1 MALVNHA
8 KKEISA
14 KIVYYGPERVGKA
27 TSLRYV
33 YDRIKPHLRG
43 ELKTVPVG
51 ESSLRV
57 FDFSPFEQ
65 PVFGDYRIRF
75 HMYTLQGRVA
85 NLAAWKMTLKGT
97 DGLVIVT
104 DASLESFQAGRQSMV
119 QLREILGSYGVCF
132 DDIPAVLQLNK
143 SETSGQIVAEVALRE
158 LGLRECRVFPAS
170 SLGGESVLEALTAL
184 SRLVMGRIAERDDLS
199 RECSVA
205 AGAAMT
211 GAASADVP
219 ATDAVVE
226 SNDECVWKTSQE
238 CRRHQTVSAAVS
250 ASVSAGQVVVAEEGV
265 RVEGGKVLIP
275 LDVSTSDGVGQRL
288 VVTVIEAPG

>member
-8 KKEISA
+8 KKEINA

-51 ESSLRV
+51 GSSLRV

-75 HMYTLQGRVA
+75 HIYTLQGRVA
-85 NLAAWKMTLKGT
+85 NLAAWKMTLKGA

-104 DASLESFQAGRQSMV
+104 DDSPESFPAGRQGMV

-132 DDIPAVLQLNK
+132 DDIPTVLQLNK
-143 SETSGQIVAEVALRE
+143 SVASGRIVAEVAARE
-158 LGLRECRVFPAS
+158 LGLRECRVFLAS
-170 SLGGESVLEALTAL
+170 ALDGEGVLETLTAL
-184 SRLVMGRIAERDDLS
+184 SRLVMGRIAERDDVP
-199 RECSVA
+199 RECSVV
-205 AGAAMT
+205 AGTAMT
-211 GAASADVP
+211 EAAPVTNSVAGD
-219 ATDAVVE
+219 
-226 SNDECVWKTSQE
+226 NDKHVWKASQE
-238 CRRHQTVSAAVS
+238 YRRHQTVSAAVS
-250 ASVSAGQVVVAEEGV
+250 ASVDAGQVVVVEEGV

-275 LDVSTSDGVGQRL
+275 LEVTTPDGVRQRL
-288 VVTVIEAPG
+288 MVTVMVAPG

>member
-8 KKEISA
+8 KREICA
-14 KIVYYGPERVGKA
+14 KIVYYGPEKVGKA

-51 ESSLRV
+51 GSSLRV

-75 HMYTLQGRVA
+75 HLYTLQGRVA

-104 DASLESFQAGRQSMV
+104 DASPESFQAGRQSMV

-132 DDIPAVLQLNK
+132 DDIPAVLQLNR
-143 SETSGQIVAEVALRE
+143 SGTSDQIVAEVAVRE
-158 LGLRECRVFPAS
+158 LGLRECRVYPS
-170 SLGGESVLEALTAL
+170 SALHGEGVLEALTAL
-184 SRLVMGRIAERDDLS
+184 SRLVMGRIAERDDVP
-199 RECSVA
+199 RECTVV
-205 AGAAMT
+205 AGATMT
-211 GAASADVP
+211 EAAPV
-219 ATDAVVE
+219 TDAVAGD
-226 SNDECVWKTSQE
+226 NDEDVWKASQE
-238 CRRHQTVSAAVS
+238 YRRHQTVSAAVS
-250 ASVSAGQVVVAEEGV
+250 ASVSAGQVVVEEEGV
-265 RVEGGKVLIP
+265 RVEGGRVLIP
-275 LDVSTSDGVGQRL
+275 LEVSMSDGVRQRL
-288 VVTVIEAPG
+288 MVTVLVAPG